1 LDHLRDTRLSIKE
14 NKMNKLFDI
23 MLQEPLPHKWVQG
36 LLFAAFFFHML
47 FVLLTIG
54 TAIIAFFYFIHAW
67 WSGKLKELRW
77 DKEILRSFLAHKSL
91 AVVLG
96 VAPLLLMQ
104 VGFPVPFFNG
114 IGIFAPYWM
123 LIIVLLMVAFLSFD
137 LLAQKISVHRYI
149 HMLLGIIALTALLI
163 VPGIFVLIIVT
174 SENPD
179 KWISII
185 QNGYH
190 IDASLAIHWLLRYMH
205 VIGAAVVFGAA
216 FHYFYTTR
224 DDRNKKPSLL
234 KWIVI
239 GILSQF
245 IIGPMLTLSLP
256 GGYDF
261 DVYMFITIG
270 IVTAAVLMWKIF
282 SIQNTKFSL
291 QLYIVVPLL
300 MIILISMLLTRQ
312 QIQSRSFMS
321 LIKSAQQNS
330 YEYERVLNEYENE
343 AKSKYKSDISIVYDN
358 GKTIYARSCCFCHG
372 INGDGKGEEEKN
384 LSIPPED
391 IASIRATR
399 DYLYEQIIRGVPGSA
414 MPYFAVFDRDKLYSL
429 ISYLDENYNV
439 LGLPEPV
446 PVVISESALNK
457 ANQIYT
463 ETCSGC
469 HGMDGKG
476 SQLSVNF
483 KPRPPDFTAY
493 SLSPQRTLEII
504 DNGYHGTVMPA
515 FGNLQED
522 VRWGLVKI
530 VNEKRNH
537 E

>member
-1 LDHLRDTRLSIKE
+1 
-14 NKMNKLFDI
+14 
-23 MLQEPLPHKWVQG
+23 MLQGPLPHEWVQG
-36 LLFAAFFFHML
+36 LLFAAFSFHML

-54 TAIIAFFYFIHAW
+54 TAIIAVFYFIHAW
-67 WSGKLKELRW
+67 WGGKLEELRW
-77 DKEILRSFLAHKSL
+77 DKEILRNFLAHKSL

-104 VGFPVPFFNG
+104 VRFSVPFFNS

-123 LIIVLLMVAFLSFD
+123 LIIVLLIVAFLSFD
-137 LLAQKISVHRYI
+137 LLGHKISVHRYI

-163 VPGIFVLIIVT
+163 VPGIFVLILVT

-179 KWISII
+179 KWVSII
-185 QNGYH
+185 QNGYR
-190 IDASLAIHWLLRYMH
+190 IDASLAIHWFLRYMH

-216 FHYFYTTR
+216 FHYFCATR
-224 DDRNKKPSLL
+224 DAINKKLRLL
-234 KWIVI
+234 KWII
-239 GILSQF
+239 AGTLSQF
-245 IIGPMLTLSLP
+245 IIGPMLALSLP
-256 GGYDF
+256 RGYNF
-261 DVYMFITIG
+261 DVSVFIIIG
-270 IVTAAVLMWKIF
+270 IVSAAVLMWEIF
-282 SIQNTKFSL
+282 SIVNTEFTLK
-291 QLYIVVPLL
+291 LYAVVPLL

-312 QIQSRSFMS
+312 HLQNRSFMP

-330 YEYERVLNEYENE
+330 YEYERVLNKYENE
-343 AKSKYKSDISIVYDN
+343 AKSTYKSNISLVYDN
-358 GKTIYARSCCFCHG
+358 GRTIYDRSCSFCHG
-372 INGDGKGEEEKN
+372 MNGDGKGEEEKN

-391 IASIRATR
+391 IASIRSTH
-399 DYLYEQIIRGVPGSA
+399 DYLYKQIIRGVPGSA

-446 PVVISESALNK
+446 PVTISESALNK

-463 ETCSGC
+463 ATCSGC

-476 SQLSVNF
+476 SQLSINF

-504 DNGYHGTVMPA
+504 DNGYRGTVMPA
-515 FGNLQED
+515 FGNLPED
-522 VRWGLVKI
+522 VQWGLVKI
-530 VNEKRNH
+530 VNKKRVP
-537 E
+537 